1 MASQPFIILN
11 TTEST
16 NNHAMEALRSGN
28 VADGTVFFALEQTK
42 GKGQRSKSWFS
53 NKGENLVL
61 STIRDTTAL
70 KIDNQFQISCI
81 TALACHDLISS
92 YTDDDVRIKWPND
105 LYWRDRKAGG
115 ILIENMIKG
124 NSWDKAII
132 GIGININQTIFPEM
146 PKLPVS
152 LKQITGTSFDPIELA
167 KELCMNL
174 DRRLHLLNTGQF
186 EHQLLEYNATLY
198 KKNEVVQ
205 FKKAN
210 RKFEATINGVNEQ
223 GQLILT
229 HGIQETIDFGDL
241 EWIL

>member
-1 MASQPFIILN
+1 M
-11 TTEST
+11 
-16 NNHAMEALRSGN
+16 
-28 VADGTVFFALEQTK
+28 
-42 GKGQRSKSWFS
+42 
-53 NKGENLVL
+53 
-61 STIRDTTAL
+61 
-70 KIDNQFQISCI
+70 
-81 TALACHDLISS
+81 
-92 YTDDDVRIKWPND
+92 PN
-105 LYWRDRKAGG
+105 
-115 ILIENMIKG
+115 
-124 NSWDKAII
+124 
-132 GIGININQTIFPEM
+132 
-146 PKLPVS
+146 LPVS
-152 LKQITGTSFDPIELA
+152 LKQITGTYFDPIELA